1 MDMRKISL
9 SLILFI
15 ASFYCFGQDVIYL
28 RGTDSIVAIVT
39 KITENTI
46 EYKYE
51 GEEFVVAKN
60 KKEIK
65 KVKFKS
71 GREEVFNEAYRYPQI
86 NGEEDWEK
94 VIVTYV
100 ESEVAGLQRVEL
112 MKATSNVGALMG
124 PAMGKNAGYN
134 KCIAKLK
141 KKAASL
147 GACII
152 LVHDSGQRSS
162 FNGSVVVVEAT
173 AYK

>member
-1 MDMRKISL
+1 LSQKI
-9 SLILFI
+9 
-15 ASFYCFGQDVIYL
+15 
-28 RGTDSIVAIVT
+28 
-39 KITENTI
+39 
-46 EYKYE
+46 
-51 GEEFVVAKN
+51 
-60 KKEIK
+60 KKKSK

>member
-1 MDMRKISL
+1 MRKISL
-9 SLILFI
+9 FLILFI

-71 GREEVFNEAYRYPQI
+71 GREEVFHEAYRYPQI
-86 NGEEDWEK
+86 NGEE
-94 VIVTYV
+94 VT
-100 ESEVAGLQRVEL
+100 L
-112 MKATSNVGALMG
+112 
-124 PAMGKNAGYN
+124 P
-134 KCIAKLK
+134 
-141 KKAASL
+141 
-147 GACII
+147 
-152 LVHDSGQRSS
+152 
-162 FNGSVVVVEAT
+162 
-173 AYK
+173 

>member
-9 SLILFI
+9 FLILFI
-15 ASFYCFGQDVIYL
+15 TSLYCFGLDVIYL
-28 RGTDSIVAIVT
+28 RDSDSIVATVT
-39 KITENTI
+39 KINENSI

-51 GEEFVVAKN
+51 GEEFIVEKN

-65 KVKFKS
+65 KIKFKS
-71 GREEVFNEAYRYPQI
+71 GREEVFNEAYKYPKI

-100 ESEVAGLQRVEL
+100 ESEVTGLQRVEL